1 MPAKKPQKPISK
13 KTNSKPANDRVSYF
27 KKEAPKDHKE
37 KVAGGVFV
45 YSQPQSVSQLAQ
57 AMNLAA
63 VDIIKFLFMQNKM
76 VTINSTLDDELIG
89 LVCLQFGYDFKK
101 EVIVAADDFEKLTE
115 EDDAD
120 DLVKRPAIVTIMGH
134 VDHGKTT
141 LLDRIRRTRVAEG
154 EAGGITQHIG
164 AYQIEL
170 RGEKIT
176 FLDTPG
182 HAAFSAM
189 RARGSQV
196 TDIVIL
202 VVAADDGVMPQTRE
216 AIDHAKAAKV
226 PMIVAINKIDKP
238 GADSE
243 RIKMALADLD
253 VMPEEW
259 GGQTIFREVSAK
271 TGQGLDELLEAILLV
286 AEVNELT
293 ANPSRYAKGTVI
305 EARLEKG
312 RGPVA
317 TLLVSNGTLRVGDA
331 LVIGSTFGK
340 VRQMLNDR
348 GQVVKSAGP
357 STPVELIGIDDVP
370 QAGDQFM
377 AFADERQAR
386 EIAAKRAIQK
396 QLDDRKGTSAL
407 SLDDMTKKIQ
417 DGEVQTLNIL
427 LKTDVQGSA
436 EAIKGMLDKIH
447 MDGVSV
453 HVIRAQAGGITE
465 SDVILAQAS
474 QAIIYGFNV
483 RPDAVVR
490 DAAAVAK
497 VEIRLHRIIY
507 HMMEEIEAALKGML
521 KPVFQE
527 VVLGQAEVRQLFKVS
542 KVGTIAGAMVT
553 SGLIQKSEP
562 IRLIRDGVVV
572 YEGKLASLKRFQD
585 DVAEVKL
592 GYDCGFMIENFNDL
606 RERDIVECYKQQEV
620 ERT

>member
-1 MPAKKPQKPISK
+1 MATK
-13 KTNSKPANDRVSYF
+13 KTYHSTKKSTKPANDRVSYF
-27 KKEAPKDHKE
+27 KKEVSRDRKE

-45 YSQPQSVSQLAQ
+45 YSQPQSVSQLAL
-57 AMNLAA
+57 ALNLPV
-63 VDIIKFLFMQNKM
+63 VDIIKFLFLEGKM

-89 LVCLQFGYDFKK
+89 LVCLHFGYDFKK
-101 EVIVAADDFEKLTE
+101 EDVVAADDFEKLNE
-115 EDDAD
+115 VDNEV
-120 DLVKRPAIVTIMGH
+120 DLIKRPAIVTIMGH

-164 AYQIEL
+164 AYQIEVH
-170 RGEKIT
+170 GEKIT

-238 GADSE
+238 GADVE
-243 RIKMALADLD
+243 RIKTALADLD

-259 GGQTIFREVSAK
+259 GGHTIFREVSAK
-271 TGQGLDELLEAILLV
+271 VGTGMEELLEAILLV
-286 AEVNELT
+286 AEINELK
-293 ANPSRYAKGTVI
+293 ANPKRYAKGTVI

-317 TLLVSNGTLRVGDA
+317 TLLVSNGTLKVGDA
-331 LVIGSTFGK
+331 LVIGATFGR
-340 VRQMLNDR
+340 VRQMNDDR
-348 GQVVKSAGP
+348 GRIVKAALP
-357 STPVELIGIDDVP
+357 SMPIELIGIDEVP

-386 EIAAKRAIQK
+386 EIAAKRAVQK
-396 QLDDRKGTSAL
+396 TLDDRKGTSAM
-407 SLDDMTKKIQ
+407 SLDDLTKRVQ
-417 DGEVQTLNIL
+417 DGDIKTFNIL

-436 EAIKGMLDKIH
+436 EAIKGMLDKLH
-447 MDGVSV
+447 YEGVNVS
-453 HVIRAQAGGITE
+453 VIRAQAGGITE

-490 DAAAVAK
+490 EAAAQAK

-527 VVLGQAEVRQLFKVS
+527 VVLGQAEIRQLFKVS
-542 KVGTIAGAMVT
+542 KVGTIAGCMVT
-553 SGLIQKSEP
+553 SGVLQKSEP
-562 IRLIRDGVVV
+562 IRLIRDGIVI
-572 YEGKLASLKRFQD
+572 YEGKLSSLKRFQD

-592 GYDCGFMIENFNDL
+592 GYDCGILIENFNDL
-606 RERDIVECYKQQEV
+606 RERDIVECYKNEEV
-620 ERT
+620 ERQ

>member
-1 MPAKKPQKPISK
+1 MAKQTKHYSSK
-13 KTNSKPANDRVSYF
+13 KATKPTNDRVSYF
-27 KKEAPKDHKE
+27 NKRDASKDRKE

-45 YSQPQSVSQLAQ
+45 YSQPQSVQQLAQ
-57 AMNLAA
+57 ALNLSA
-63 VDIIKFLFMQNKM
+63 VEIIKLLFLEGKM

-89 LVCLQFGYDFKK
+89 LVCLHFGYDFKK
-101 EVIVAADDFEKLTE
+101 EEVVAADDFEKLNE
-115 EDDAD
+115 VDAED

-164 AYQIEL
+164 AYQIEIH
-170 RGEKIT
+170 GEKIT

-182 HAAFSAM
+182 HEAFSAM

-226 PMIVAINKIDKP
+226 PMIVAVNKIDKP
-238 GADSE
+238 TADVE
-243 RIKMALADLD
+243 RIKTALADLD

-259 GGQTIFREVSAK
+259 GGHTIFREVSAK
-271 TGQGLDELLEAILLV
+271 VGTGIEELLEAILLV
-286 AEVNELT
+286 AEMNELK
-293 ANPSRYAKGTVI
+293 ANPKRYAKGTVI

-317 TLLVSNGTLRVGDA
+317 TLLVSNGSLKVGDA

-340 VRQMLNDR
+340 VRQMMDDR
-348 GQVVKSAGP
+348 GRVVKIASP
-357 STPVELIGIDDVP
+357 SMPIELIGIDEVP
-370 QAGDQFM
+370 LAGDQFM

-386 EIAAKRAIQK
+386 EIAAKRATQK
-396 QLDDRKGTSAL
+396 QVDDRKGTSAM
-407 SLDDMTKKIQ
+407 SLDDLTKRVQ
-417 DGEVQTLNIL
+417 DGDLKSLNIL
-427 LKTDVQGSA
+427 IKTDVQGSA
-436 EAIKGMLDKIH
+436 EAIKGMLDKMH
-447 MDGVSV
+447 FDNVSV
-453 HVIRAQAGGITE
+453 NVIRAQAGGITE

-474 QAIIYGFNV
+474 QAIVYGFNV

-490 DAAAVAK
+490 EAAAQAK

-507 HMMEEIEAALKGML
+507 QMMDEIESALKGML
-521 KPVFQE
+521 KPVYQE

-542 KVGTIAGAMVT
+542 KVGTIAGCMVT
-553 SGLIQKSEP
+553 QGLIQKNAP
-562 IRLIRDGVVV
+562 ARLIRDGIVI
-572 YEGKLASLKRFQD
+572 YEGKLGSLKRFQD

-592 GYDCGFMIENFNDL
+592 GYDCGILIENFNDL
-606 RERDIVECYKQQEV
+606 RERDIVESYKNEEV